1 MQSTVSPSTALQW
14 AAKLSLSPA
23 SRPDGAVHS
32 RGAAM
37 HRAEVGAVA
46 VVAGGTEVRAKVEEC
61 VVGPSP

>member
-23 SRPDGAVHS
+23 SRPDEAVHS

-46 VVAGGTEVRAKVEEC
+46 VVAGGTEVRAR
-61 VVGPSP
+61 VGGCGVGLSP